1 MNLLLELEISM
12 SEPQSPADAGMRD
25 LVKGS
30 GLSLVAAASLVIVL
44 VGGVWT
50 VAGELR
56 SRDIA
61 MTVVNA
67 RIETLETSERIFSV
81 QLQKLEAGL
90 DQRLASERG
99 FAASH
104 RVRLFDRLQAVEGRE
119 VARQQDIAL
128 IKDRV
133 ERMSIQ
139 LDRLIES
146 LFPKVRRQAP

>member
-1 MNLLLELEISM
+1 MD
-12 SEPQSPADAGMRD
+12 SPGQLPDPGMRD

-30 GLSLVAAASLVIVL
+30 GLSVIAAASLVVVL

-50 VAGELR
+50 AASELR

-61 MTVVNA
+61 MTVINA
-67 RIETLETSERIFSV
+67 RVDGLETSERLIAV
-81 QLQKLEAGL
+81 RLQKLETGV
-90 DQRLASERG
+90 DQRLASERD

-104 RVRLFDRLQAVEGRE
+104 RVRLFDRLQAIEGRE

-146 LFPKVRRQAP
+146 LFPKAHSQNP